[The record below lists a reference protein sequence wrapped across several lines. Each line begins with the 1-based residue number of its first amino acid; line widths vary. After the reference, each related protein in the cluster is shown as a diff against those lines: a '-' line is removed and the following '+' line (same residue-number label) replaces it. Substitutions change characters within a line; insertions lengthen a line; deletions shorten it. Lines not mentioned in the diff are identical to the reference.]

1 MKNKTVIIAVILDDE
16 KPNGPRYYS
25 ISNHNCSMM
34 VIPRSDLDVTKER
47 DELKKSAFYIL
58 LGEGDQK
65 PKAYIGETENFAN
78 RVKDHDSKKDFWN
91 MALVF
96 FKSNGNLTTTD
107 VKYLEYKGIS
117 LAKKLNNYKLDE
129 NKQIP
134 NKPSIPEFQQIPMD
148 DFFGD
153 CCYLTSFIGLK
164 IFEKLNPKKDNLFYL
179 TREGGTECT
188 GTFVGE
194 KFVVLKG
201 SSICNKVAKSL
212 KERHKKLRDAV
223 IKNFAQVK
231 KGVITLT
238 SDVSFDSP
246 STASCVCLGYSS
258 NGWISWKDKD
268 GKKLNEVLDKK
279 MK

>member
-1 MKNKTVIIAVILDDE
+1 MKKKTVIISVILDDE

-25 ISNHNCSMM
+25 ISNHNCSMW
-34 VIPRSDLDVTKER
+34 VIPRSDLEITKER
-47 DELKKSAFYIL
+47 EELKKAAFYIL

-107 VKYLEYKGIS
+107 VKYLEYRGIS

-134 NKPSIPEFQQIPMD
+134 NRPSISEFLQIPMD
-148 DFFGD
+148 DFFND

-164 IFEKLNPKKDNLFYL
+164 IFEKINPKKENLFYL
-179 TREGGTECT
+179 NREGNESI

-201 SSICNKVAKSL
+201 SAISDKVAPSL
-212 KERHKKLRDAV
+212 KVRHRKLRDNI
-223 IKNFAQVK
+223 IKNYTHTS

-258 NGWISWKDKD
+258 NGWISWKDSS
-268 GKKLNEVLDKK
+268 GKKLKEVLNKK
-279 MK
+279 LK